1 MRWNNLDKNGHVT
14 TQTMQTV
21 DCRMRIFFENVWF
34 FFCFFDLII
43 IFLACDILEKKK
55 RKEKLELVYKGDGL
69 VKNVLLQ
76 LSVFLV

>member
-1 MRWNNLDKNGHVT
+1 MRWNNLDKNGHVR
-14 TQTMQTV
+14 TQAMQTV
-21 DCRMRIFFENVWF
+21 DCRLRF
-34 FFCFFDLII
+34 FFLNVCVFFII
-43 IFLACDILEKKK
+43 IFLACDILEKK

>member
-21 DCRMRIFFENVWF
+21 DCRMRIFFENVWV
-34 FFCFFDLII
+34 FFCFFVLII